1 MKKKIL
7 SILITIF
14 ALCTCLFTLTA
25 CSEDD
30 NGNGDNLP
38 HTHNY
43 TTLKFDSESHWL
55 ECECKEKYNIVAHN
69 IVNGRCVCGYV
80 VPHTHEYA
88 TLKYDAIS
96 HWYECTCGDK
106 YGSEDH
112 KGGTAT
118 ETNKATC
125 SVCNQEYGESLGHV
139 HTLHLTKVDATIQS
153 CTQTGNIE
161 YFTCSCG
168 KWFTT
173 NTATTEITDKESV
186 VIAKDDHE
194 YEELKKSATEHWYEC
209 ICGDKYGIENHKGGT
224 ATCEAKATCLVCN
237 QSYGKLADSHRYE
250 NGKCIDCKE
259 EQISQGLSFALQK
272 DGRSYALVG
281 IGDCTDTEIY
291 VPSEYNGKPISTIR
305 DDAFIGSKV
314 RKIYLPTT
322 LEQVWET
329 AFSSCTSLEYNVKNG
344 LKYVGTKDNEY
355 FALAGAVSNDIEN
368 LVVDDECKLIV
379 NYAFN
384 EYTSLKTVDLGK
396 NLQVI
401 GYASFAYCS
410 NLKMV
415 KIPNTVTKVWTA
427 AFYGCNS
434 LICNVSNGIKYLGN
448 DDNPFL
454 YLIGPTSKV
463 YSSYTIENQCRF
475 IGWNAFSGCNYLSRI
490 TIPSSVVSI
499 DGHAFSYCYN
509 LMQVTILDGVK
520 QIYDNCFYYCT
531 DLTRIVIPKTIEYI
545 GTDAFS
551 NCTYINRVEYNGNMD
566 EWVDVQFENEYSNPT
581 CYGAKL
587 VGEHVSFTIT
597 WVNYDGEILLT
608 LIEVP
613 YGEVPVY
620 SGKTPYKPNEGLSF
634 KYVFDGWTPSVLPAK
649 NNVEYVARFREEM
662 CLQFE
667 IKYNANGGS
676 NAPGSQYKN
685 AGESLTLSSSIPT
698 RAGYRFYGWNNV
710 VENKI
715 YQNGDEF
722 ENDFNVTL
730 YAMWEKLC
738 DTCEGKGYYTQ
749 YYSCGI
755 CNNGRRC
762 ASCGGFPA
770 QYITGY
776 GSYYVCNS
784 CGSTSTKSC
793 SWCGGA
799 GGSTESYDCTTCD
812 KTGIIKEPAP
822 TIEDF
827 EFSNGVYK
835 VTLTK
840 KEGYE
845 YSLDGVTWQDSNV
858 FDNLVSGNYTF
869 YQRVATKGGKTFGV
883 TSAVLNEQFGG

>member
-1 MKKKIL
+1 M
-7 SILITIF
+7 
-14 ALCTCLFTLTA
+14 
-25 CSEDD
+25 
-30 NGNGDNLP
+30 
-38 HTHNY
+38 
-43 TTLKFDSESHWL
+43 
-55 ECECKEKYNIVAHN
+55 
-69 IVNGRCVCGYV
+69 
-80 VPHTHEYA
+80 
-88 TLKYDAIS
+88 
-96 HWYECTCGDK
+96 
-106 YGSEDH
+106 
-112 KGGTAT
+112 
-118 ETNKATC
+118 
-125 SVCNQEYGESLGHV
+125 
-139 HTLHLTKVDATIQS
+139 
-153 CTQTGNIE
+153 
-161 YFTCSCG
+161 
-168 KWFTT
+168 
-173 NTATTEITDKESV
+173 
-186 VIAKDDHE
+186 
-194 YEELKKSATEHWYEC
+194 
-209 ICGDKYGIENHKGGT
+209 
-224 ATCEAKATCLVCN
+224 VCN

-291 VPSEYNGKPISTIR
+291 IPPEYNGKPISTIR

-322 LEQVWET
+322 LEQVWKT

-344 LKYVGTKDNEY
+344 LKYVGTKDNEC

-415 KIPNTVTKVWTA
+415 KIPNTVIKVWTA

-475 IGWNAFSGCNYLSRI
+475 IGWNAFSGCNYLSSI

-566 EWVDVQFENEYSNPT
+566 EWMDVQFGNEYSNPT

-762 ASCGGFPA
+762 ASCGRRPV

-776 GSYYVCNS
+776 GSYYACNS

-812 KTGIIKEPAP
+812 KTGIIKESAP